1 MNAVYNSIIEA
12 LRKQNSKRA
21 LKDFINTVAGMVP
34 DEVVD
39 AAKARIA
46 EITREREEK
55 AAAFGLTPQS
65 MKLLSVILKR
75 ASWDFDEEGLG
86 FILIRELPL
95 TAALRGNLTDLK
107 KKGIL
112 KMELNCTYAEPERFD
127 PEHDGYWVTL
137 TDKGREAQK
146 ALAA

>member
-1 MNAVYNSIIEA
+1 MESVYNSIIEA
-12 LRKQNSKRA
+12 LRKQNSKRV

-46 EITREREEK
+46 EISREREEK
-55 AAAFGLTPQS
+55 AAEVGLTPQS
-65 MKLLSVILKR
+65 MQLLKVILKR
-75 ASWDFDEEGLG
+75 ASWDFDEDGLG

-95 TAALRGNLTDLK
+95 SAGLRGNLTDLK

-112 KMELNCTYAEPERFD
+112 KMEMTCDDIYHYNPER
-127 PEHDGYWVTL
+127 DGYWVTL
-137 TDKGREAQK
+137 TEKGREVQK